1 MLLLPC
7 PGRWCCLRAL
17 EKYAVARE
25 PLTVVVAAPCTWL
38 YRLGAASTPTT
49 RPAAHLPSSCSY
61 DFLLLATAETQEP
74 VFKSIATMQ
83 F

>member
-7 PGRWCCLRAL
+7 PGRCCCLSAL

-38 YRLGAASTPTT
+38 YRLGAAST
-49 RPAAHLPSSCSY
+49 RPAAHLPSSFSY